1 MSDGFEAVLVT
12 LGQMNDEIPG
22 PDATG
27 GVGDPLP
34 SLRPFGVT
42 GPLAN
47 MFDTY
52 MAAVGKA
59 DPSNCTCCGGATTG
73 DPLALCP
80 GCWTAIGKEDRLG
93 HPHELSPAQR
103 ALVEE
108 SPRGGEFR
116 VTIE

>member
-12 LGQMNDEIPG
+12 LGQMDGEIPG
-22 PDATG
+22 PDSAG

-34 SLRPFGVT
+34 SLRPFGVN
-42 GPLAN
+42 GPVAD

-59 DPSNCTCCGGATTG
+59 HPSQCSCCAGATEG

-80 GCWTAIGKEDRLG
+80 DCWAAIRAQNQLG
-93 HPHELSPAQR
+93 HPHDLSPAQQ
-103 ALVEE
+103 ALADK
-108 SPRGGEFR
+108 SPRGGEMR
-116 VTIE
+116 VTFE